1 MMSLIAAKADY
12 IYKADTIYKEL
23 EEFEELFE
31 AEAHVLTY
39 AKCALMKEDGLDD
52 FTVSGIYVSV
62 YNSSNGYDLYF
73 LDYLM
78 EIDVYDKQ
86 IVNFNVKRL
95 N

>member
-31 AEAHVLTY
+31 TEAHVLTY
-39 AKCALMKEDGLDD
+39 AKCALMKEDSLDD
-52 FTVSGIYVSV
+52 FVVSGIYVSV
-62 YNSSNGYDLYF
+62 YNSSNDYDLYF